1 MKFTEIK
8 ELLDKG
14 FTPDQIMTLANE
26 PETATTPEPAA
37 VAAPEPKPEPAKS
50 ETFTDERLNALEKSI
65 NELTKTIQAN
75 AIMTDLQPG
84 QSVKTDMEILASVI
98 NPGSK

>member
-1 MKFTEIK
+1 MKFAEIK

-26 PETATTPEPAA
+26 PAVPEAPEAPEKDK
-37 VAAPEPKPEPAKS
+37 APEPKAEPANVS
-50 ETFTDERLNALEKSI
+50 DERLSSLEKAVT
-65 NELTKTIQAN
+65 ELTKTIQAN
-75 AIMTDLQPG
+75 AIINDLQPG

-98 NPGSK
+98 NPGGK